1 MSVGTE
7 HLTLSCGEKLSR
19 IIPPESG
26 KERPGK
32 GKEGVLVCG
41 ASWNHQ

>member
-1 MSVGTE
+1 MSVGRE
-7 HLTLSCGEKLSR
+7 HLTLSYGEKLSR

-26 KERPGK
+26 KERSGK

-41 ASWNHQ
+41 ASWKHE